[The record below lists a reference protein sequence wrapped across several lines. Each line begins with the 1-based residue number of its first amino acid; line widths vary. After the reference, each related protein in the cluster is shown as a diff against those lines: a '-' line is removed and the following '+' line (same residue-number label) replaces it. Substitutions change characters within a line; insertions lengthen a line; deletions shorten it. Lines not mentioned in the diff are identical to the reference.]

1 VEAPVAV
8 RCRACGTERPRAA
21 RFCPRCGAHQSQ
33 DADTTRSRR
42 AGPTIAALA
51 AGLLAAT
58 SLAIATV
65 TGGVSPA
72 SETSRTTD
80 IGDAL
85 VELDPDARRPDPST
99 ATTAPSAADPSGRT
113 DVSEPGV
120 SCRRSDRA
128 RSSCGPVLPVGDDTV
143 DTMVMLNEDVT
154 VIVSGDDLV
163 AIDLADGGERWR
175 TSPFVGAR
183 SVSAANDGGLLI
195 AAVAGGLSAVDVAT
209 GAIRWTAP
217 FTEVTDAATDTTGRQ
232 GTTSITPVP
241 VWVGDGGVLARD
253 PSGRMHAFDREDGA
267 RRWVEPAGAEAT
279 VATSGG
285 LLTVGRDGL
294 RLWHPD
300 DPDPRWQRS
309 GADLRLHP
317 VAGAPARARP
327 PEPVA
332 GPLPLTSGRWLVD
345 LEGGMT
351 ALPSAGPV
359 EVALAGELTTVTTW
373 TDDAEVG
380 AEVADEHQTGAHAMV
395 TAFDA
400 RGERRWQH
408 DDVPLPCCTVRAV
421 PAAEGEL
428 ALATAEPGGTMD
440 PMVLVLDATDG
451 RVTETLRRDG
461 ATLEALTATTAVWRQ
476 EDRLVGLDRRTGREA
491 FRATGAVTSV
501 APLLVQGPQ
510 QTIVVRAGGPI
521 APSDVARP
529 GPRG

>member
-1 VEAPVAV
+1 V
-8 RCRACGTERPRAA
+8 
-21 RFCPRCGAHQSQ
+21 
-33 DADTTRSRR
+33 
-42 AGPTIAALA
+42 
-51 AGLLAAT
+51 LLALT
-58 SLAIATV
+58 SLAIAIR
-65 TGGVSPA
+65 TGGVTPS
-72 SETSRTTD
+72 SEASRTTTVR
-80 IGDAL
+80 DAV
-85 VELDPDARRPDPST
+85 VELGPEARAPDPWPV
-99 ATTAPSAADPSGRT
+99 TTAPSAADPAGST
-113 DVSEPGV
+113 DASEPAV

-128 RSSCGPVLPVGDDTV
+128 RSSCGPVLPVGDDTT

-163 AIDLADGGERWR
+163 AIDLAEGEERWR

-183 SVSAANDGGLLI
+183 SVRAANDGELLI
-195 AAVAGGLSAVDVAT
+195 AAVAGGLSAVELAT
-209 GAIRWTAP
+209 GATRWSTP
-217 FTEVTDAATDTTGRQ
+217 FTDVTDAVTETTVHQ
-232 GTTSITPVP
+232 GTTSIAPVP

-253 PSGRMHAFDREDGA
+253 PTGRMRAFDREDGA
-267 RRWVEPAGAEAT
+267 RRWVEPAGTETT
-279 VATSGG
+279 VASSRG

-345 LEGGMT
+345 LEGGMA

-359 EVALAGELTTVTTW
+359 EVALAGELAVVTIW
-373 TDDAEVG
+373 PDDAAVG
-380 AEVADEHQTGAHAMV
+380 AEVDEEYQSLVRATV

-408 DDVPLPCCTVRAV
+408 DDLPLPCCTVRAV
-421 PAAEGEL
+421 PAVDGEL
-428 ALATAEPGGTMD
+428 ALAATEQDGTVD
-440 PMVLVLDATDG
+440 AMVLVLDAADG
-451 RVTETLRRDG
+451 RVTEMLRRDG

-476 EDRLVGLDRRTGREA
+476 ADRLVGLDRRTGREA
-491 FRATGAVTSV
+491 FRATGAVASV
-501 APLLVQGPQ
+501 APLLIQGPQ

>member
-1 VEAPVAV
+1 VLAV
-8 RCRACGTERPRAA
+8 V
-21 RFCPRCGAHQSQ
+21 
-33 DADTTRSRR
+33 
-42 AGPTIAALA
+42 
-51 AGLLAAT
+51 LLALT
-58 SLAIATV
+58 SLVIATR
-65 TGGVSPA
+65 TGGTTPS
-72 SETSRTTD
+72 SEASRTTT
-80 IGDAL
+80 IGDAV
-85 VELDPDARRPDPST
+85 VELDPDARIPDPSP
-99 ATTAPSAADPSGRT
+99 ATTAPSAADPAGST
-113 DVSEPGV
+113 DASEPAV

-128 RSSCGPVLPVGDDTV
+128 RSSCGPVLPVGGVTA

-163 AIDLADGGERWR
+163 AIDLAEGEERWR

-183 SVSAANDGGLLI
+183 SVRAANDGELLV
-195 AAVAGGLSAVDVAT
+195 AAVAGGLAAVEVAT
-209 GAIRWTAP
+209 GAIRWSTP
-217 FTEVTDAATDTTGRQ
+217 FTDVADAAMETTGHQR
-232 GTTSITPVP
+232 TTSIAPVP

-253 PSGRMHAFDREDGA
+253 PTGRMHAFDREDGTH
-267 RRWVEPAGAEAT
+267 RWIEPAGTEAT
-279 VATSGG
+279 VATSRG

-300 DPDPRWQRS
+300 GPDPRWQRS

-345 LEGGMT
+345 LEGGMA

-359 EVALAGELTTVTTW
+359 EVALAGELTAVTTW
-373 TDDAEVG
+373 PDDVRVG
-380 AEVADEHQTGAHAMV
+380 AEVDDEHRTGDRATV
-395 TAFDA
+395 TGFDA

-408 DDVPLPCCTVRAV
+408 DDVPVPCCTVRAV
-421 PAAEGEL
+421 PAGDGEL
-428 ALATAEPGGTMD
+428 ALAAAEQGGIGD
-440 PMVLVLDATDG
+440 SMVLVLDAADG

-461 ATLEALTATTAVWRQ
+461 ATLEALTATTAVWRHT
-476 EDRLVGLDRRTGREA
+476 DRLVGLDRRTGREA
-491 FRATGAVTSV
+491 FRATGTVTSV
-501 APLLVQGPQ
+501 APLLIQGPQ